1 MNENKT
7 LITDYLRAMSGR
19 SKPAGLVQ
27 KYVADPSLAAHIA
40 ETEAAFPN
48 YEIAVEDAIA
58 EGDLVSVRAKFRG
71 VHGGLFAGI
80 AATGATV
87 SAGLIIIY
95 RVADGRIV
103 EHWMQF
109 DRMALLEQLQDAIV
123 GTRA

>member
-19 SKPAGLVQ
+19 SKPADLVQ
-27 KYVADPSLAAHIA
+27 KYVADPALAAHIA

-48 YEIAVEDAIA
+48 YEIAVEDTIA
-58 EGDLVSVRAKFRG
+58 ERDLVSVRAKFRG
-71 VHGGLFAGI
+71 IHQGFFAGI

-95 RVADGRIV
+95 RVANGRIV

-109 DRMALLEQLQDAIV
+109 DRLALLEQLQGATV

>member
-19 SKPAGLVQ
+19 SKPADLVQ
-27 KYVADPSLAAHIA
+27 KYVADPVLAAHIA

-48 YEIAVEDAIA
+48 YEIVVEETIA
-58 EGDLVSVRAKFRG
+58 EGDLVTVRAKFRG

-80 AATGATV
+80 GATGVTV

-95 RVADGRIV
+95 RVVNGRIG
-103 EHWMQF
+103 EHWMEV
-109 DRMALLEQLQDAIV
+109 DRLALLEQLRDATV
-123 GTRA
+123 GPRT